1 MLNLVAA
8 RSYFVFLHF
17 VISEEALGE
26 ILLFLFI
33 DLEFN
38 LTAFLDLNFL
48 LLNSW
53 NKEVFILCLKKER
66 RPLSS
71 SRTLVRRSSR
81 FENL

>member
-1 MLNLVAA
+1 MDFLSQLLNLFAA
-8 RSYFVFLHF
+8 RSYFVFLHS

-48 LLNSW
+48 LLRFW
-53 NKEVFILCLKKER
+53 NKEVFSYSLCLKK
-66 RPLSS
+66 
-71 SRTLVRRSSR
+71 
-81 FENL
+81 